1 MKRADAEVLTVD
13 DLAKLFACD
22 KETAAARLTSGD
34 LPGVK
39 VGRGWII
46 PRQAL
51 FERLNEKAREESA
64 ARRAQQEATLHKA
77 QQLGHSTRLQT
88 TRDTAALGAPTVLDK
103 APTRPGRR
111 RREPPTLPLLTAQL
125 AQSDVAEG

>member
-1 MKRADAEVLTVD
+1 MPKFSPS
-13 DLAKLFACD
+13 DLAELFACD

-51 FERLNEKAREESA
+51 FERLNEKAHEEAA
-64 ARRAQQEATLHKA
+64 ARRAQQAANIDLA
-77 QQLGHSTRLQT
+77 QQRGVTAQVKSAHLACVPPSALLPT
-88 TRDTAALGAPTVLDK
+88 TAPKQRVNK
-103 APTRPGRR
+103 RR
-111 RREPPTLPLLTAQL
+111 VPPTLPSLIISTNTPKILDNQ
-125 AQSDVAEG
+125 

>member
-1 MKRADAEVLTVD
+1 MTRADAEILTID
-13 DLAKLFACD
+13 DLAELFTCD

-51 FERLNEKAREESA
+51 FERLNEKAREEAAIRREKCAASLEEAQRLGKA
-64 ARRAQQEATLHKA
+64 ARAASSVLFSPPAAAE
-77 QQLGHSTRLQT
+77 LQT
-88 TRDTAALGAPTVLDK
+88 KGFTRS
-103 APTRPGRR
+103 GRKR
-111 RREPPTLPLLTAQL
+111 RVPPPLPKL
-125 AQSDVAEG
+125 

>member
-1 MKRADAEVLTVD
+1 MTRVDTEILTVD
-13 DLAKLFACD
+13 DLAELFACD

-51 FERLNEKAREESA
+51 FERLNEKAREEA
-64 ARRAQQEATLHKA
+64 ATRRAQQTATSRTSP
-77 QQLGHSTRLQT
+77 QLGNTR
-88 TRDTAALGAPTVLDK
+88 TAAHLSQPSVLIQSESQRHRKRRAP
-103 APTRPGRR
+103 
-111 RREPPTLPLLTAQL
+111 PPLPSLT
-125 AQSDVAEG
+125 